1 MLKNDSS
8 KWTHQVEGMWS
19 ICKCEVSSSVQ
30 VVHLCMWCVCVSVCK
45 CLYASVCGRPGNEA
59 TWVCLHLSQVLC
71 FKTGLFHVEL
81 LHWNWINYTDCGQ
94 LFTWLLIFTAAVY
107 NGNPSSQGPL
117 FSTDQSESRLIP
129 LSPKKDFVIF
139 HLRLTKYTHQL
150 HISSLSGNRK
160 LSSLARSVTQ

>member
-1 MLKNDSS
+1 
-8 KWTHQVEGMWS
+8 MWS
-19 ICKCEVSSSVQ
+19 VFVCAGSASVHVMCLCICMQ
-30 VVHLCMWCVCVSVCK
+30 VSVCK
-45 CLYASVCGRPGNEA
+45 CLWETWEWGYMSVSAPLTSVVRVSKLA
-59 TWVCLHLSQVLC
+59 YSM
-71 FKTGLFHVEL
+71 
-81 LHWNWINYTDCGQ
+81 WNYYTETESNYTDCGQ

-139 HLRLTKYTHQL
+139 HLRLTKYTYQL

-160 LSSLARSVTQ
+160 FSSLACSVTQ